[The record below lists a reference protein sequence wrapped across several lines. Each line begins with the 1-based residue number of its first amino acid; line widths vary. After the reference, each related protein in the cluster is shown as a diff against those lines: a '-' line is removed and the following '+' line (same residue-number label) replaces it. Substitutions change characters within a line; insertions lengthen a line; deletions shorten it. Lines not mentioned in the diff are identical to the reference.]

1 LKTSRFFNRK
11 SRRAFSTKAFF
22 ATLIL
27 ASAAALSVSAQSGA
41 MSPYQGE
48 SDGVA
53 AGGKWME
60 FRSEDKMSGARKV
73 RFELLSDNY
82 LSEDPDYKPRIE
94 LVCTNGKYTSA
105 DFNPGIRLGPPNRP
119 GFWGQPQLEVR
130 VRVDD
135 ANNYHGWNW
144 NHDRFL
150 SMDKGTTRELIGA
163 RIFKVQIPGR
173 RGAEI
178 AEFSPAGFDL
188 VRVRQACDL
197 TPKRPSKD

>member
-1 LKTSRFFNRK
+1 MKALQFFPRGNGGA
-11 SRRAFSTKAFF
+11 SATAFF
-22 ATLIL
+22 ASLVL
-27 ASAAALSVSAQSGA
+27 VCAAALSASAQSGA

-48 SDGVA
+48 SDGVS

-60 FRSEDKMSGARKV
+60 FHSEEKMTGAKKV

-94 LVCTNGKYTSA
+94 LVCSNGKYTYA

-119 GFWGQPQLEVR
+119 GFWGQPQMEVM

-135 ANNYHGWNW
+135 AHSYHGWNW
-144 NHDRFL
+144 IRDRFL

-163 RIFKVQIPGR
+163 HVFKVQIRGR
-173 RGAEI
+173 KGHEI
-178 AEFSPAGFDL
+178 AEFSPTGLDL
-188 VRVRQACDL
+188 ARVKQACDL
-197 TPKRPSKD
+197 TPKTPSKD